1 MYFNNS
7 LFSVDVCAQYKTAI
21 CHYCHV
27 KLRERFVLFEGEVR
41 KSR

>member
-21 CHYCHV
+21 CHNCHLNHCV
-27 KLRERFVLFEGEVR
+27 VFN
-41 KSR
+41 STS